1 MDILQEQNREL
12 QQRLQESTEKRDDVQ
27 DEMFKLNKKNADLQ
41 LQMRNID
48 RKAKLLQNDKEYVV
62 KAADSE
68 INVAKASGFLWQFNS
83 LKRKS
88 VK

>member
-68 INVAKASGFLWQFNS
+68 INVAKASGFLWQFIT
-83 LKRKS
+83 L
-88 VK
+88 

>member
-12 QQRLQESTEKRDDVQ
+12 QQRLHESTEKRDDVQ

-68 INVAKASGFLWQFNS
+68 INVAKASGFLWQFIT
-83 LKRKS
+83 L
-88 VK
+88 